1 MGFNLVFLFCN
12 IGKLTCSGLNCVL
25 RSSQMDTLNPHVTL
39 FGDRAS
45 KEVITVKGG
54 RKDGALTR
62 WACWPL
68 RRGSDTSDLSLLH
81 TQGKG
86 HARAQWAGGWL

>member
-1 MGFNLVFLFCN
+1 MALVIGIKRALKNKNFQCLFST
-12 IGKLTCSGLNCVL
+12 ILGSVTSCSGLNCVL

-54 RKDGALTR
+54 RKDE
-62 WACWPL
+62 P
-68 RRGSDTSDLSLLH
+68 
-81 TQGKG
+81 
-86 HARAQWAGGWL
+86 